1 MVCSFPIPGRGQTL
15 RPIVRC
21 GLFLFVFLSESTS
34 ASARAQDAPSIPPAA
49 RQTYPDSA
57 EGLQAQ
63 FEELT
68 RIARTSDPAAL
79 NAVLGSLAI
88 PNTAVW
94 FSSHFDTVF
103 LPQLQEDYGQA
114 LPKFQSHIAW
124 VMQNFSRYS
133 DFGLKVQPSESPKPL
148 ASSAFEALLP
158 TPRDEIRV
166 ENYRF
171 TSVSSNSK
179 HGPPSWVSSFVYVD
193 GRFRFVGGTYPFWAE
208 SLNALRGPMSLPA
221 ASMRGMTV
229 QGVAFRHDQ
238 KGGRILGIVQLEITV
253 ERDGHLS
260 KIKVLSGDK
269 EFIQD
274 AESYIKA
281 ARFPALPELPQLA
294 RAKRKWKFEVVFFGP
309 KT

>member
-193 GRFRFVGGTYPFWAE
+193 GRFRFVGGTYPFWLE
-208 SLNALRGPMSLPA
+208 KLTPLRGPMAIPPA
-221 ASMRGMTV
+221 TVRGMTV
-229 QGVAFRHDQ
+229 QGVPFR
-238 KGGRILGIVQLEITV
+238 V
-253 ERDGHLS
+253 
-260 KIKVLSGDK
+260 
-269 EFIQD
+269 
-274 AESYIKA
+274 
-281 ARFPALPELPQLA
+281 
-294 RAKRKWKFEVVFFGP
+294 GP
-309 KT
+309 KTPGVVAVVRLEVQINSSGRASKIRVISGDSNYVRDAEEYVRNWRFFPLATTFPLDVAFFTSKKVN